1 MLISRRCWPSSIA
14 TMARASDIFLCICLL
29 ALGVYTAVSVV
40 SPESISFTQSMYE
53 LLLYVSLVTGYY
65 GSFVVSVVGNA
76 SIIVPIPYMGVPYM
90 LGGLRDPVT
99 SEFVFD
105 PTLVGLVSGAGA
117 MLGEMISYGIGRLG
131 RRLVPP
137 SQVLDFSSFV
147 SRHPRATPVLVFLLA
162 ATPLP
167 DDAVMVPLGVSRYQW
182 WKLVTPLLLGK
193 TVLMLVVAWAGRLS
207 LDYVGQIVGG
217 LGTSGL
223 VGRVVES
230 LTILMVVVA
239 IYALVRIEWR
249 KY

>member
-1 MLISRRCWPSSIA
+1 
-14 TMARASDIFLCICLL
+14 MARASDIFLCICLL

-167 DDAVMVPLGVSRYQW
+167 DDAVMVPLGVSQYQW